1 MDQLNNTLENSISN
15 LSTKMDEVNLTLQET
30 ASDID
35 SLNNSLGKISSS
47 ISRSQQSFYASLLI
61 SQVNWKFKH
70 STNISTNYRTALNL
84 YCKYVL

>member
-47 ISRSQQSFYASLLI
+47 KSGNQELLLL
-61 SQVNWKFKH
+61 
-70 STNISTNYRTALNL
+70 NIL
-84 YCKYVL
+84 YHNIYM

>member
-47 ISRSQQSFYASLLI
+47 ISRSQQLFYASLC
-61 SQVNWKFKH
+61 
-70 STNISTNYRTALNL
+70 TALNFL
-84 YCKYVL
+84 LQICIVILVASHNFHCTGFLAE